1 MAITEWQH
9 VAISMRFCVMS
20 VNINRFI
27 IDIIT
32 MKQYHLRYLKVLFQQ
47 AFFIKMSN
55 KALNRVLKLFI
66 EEVKQI

>member
-1 MAITEWQH
+1 
-9 VAISMRFCVMS
+9 MS
-20 VNINRFI
+20 VNIKRFI